1 MAITRCVL
9 LIIAL
14 SFTTC
19 ATVVYGQRPHRVPVV
34 GLLALSAGPKD
45 TIYEAIR
52 EGLRE
57 RGYVEGHDFRF
68 EYRGAQGHVEQL
80 QQLAEEL
87 VRIKVDVIVTGVEA
101 AAQAA
106 KQATQTIPIVAVT
119 YDTDP
124 VAAELIESYN
134 RPRGNITG
142 IYTRGTDQIAKQ
154 LELIKEVLPSISRM
168 GLLWDDTSPAQHD
181 SIMSAARALG
191 ITIEVI
197 VLEPPY
203 DVSAAFRAVRQA
215 KLHAV
220 MVSGGPPLY
229 VQRSRIG
236 ALALENKVAA
246 IGSLRDVTEAG
257 GLLSYAGNI
266 RDTFRRVAYYI
277 DRLLKGAKP
286 SDLPIE
292 QSDRFELTVNLKTA
306 KALGIT
312 IPQSVLLRADEVI
325 R

>member
-1 MAITRCVL
+1 MVTTRCVL
-9 LIIAL
+9 LLIAIG
-14 SFTTC
+14 FAFC
-19 ATVVYGQRPHRVPVV
+19 ATAVWGQLPDRVPIV
-34 GLLALSAGPKD
+34 GLLALSAGPND
-45 TIYEAIR
+45 TIYEAVR

-57 RGYVEGHDFRF
+57 RGYVEGRDFSF
-68 EYRGAQGHVEQL
+68 QYRGAQGHVERL
-80 QQLAEEL
+80 PELAKEL
-87 VRIKVDVIVTGVEA
+87 VQAKVDVIVTGVEA

-106 KQATQTIPIVAVT
+106 KHATQTIPIVAVT

-134 RPRGNITG
+134 RPHGNITG
-142 IYTRGTDQIAKQ
+142 IYTRGSDQIAKE
-154 LELIKEVLPSISRM
+154 LELIKEVLPSASRI
-168 GLLWDDTSPAQHD
+168 GLLWDDTSPAQRD

-197 VLEPPY
+197 ALEAPY
-203 DVSAAFRAVRQA
+203 DVNAAFRALKQA
-215 KLHAV
+215 KLRVV

-236 ALALENKVAA
+236 ALALENQVAA

-257 GLLSYAGNI
+257 GLLSYGGNI

-286 SDLPIE
+286 SELPVE
-292 QSDRFELTVNLKTA
+292 QSDRFWLTVNLKAA

-312 IPQSVLLRADEVI
+312 IPKSVLLRADEVI